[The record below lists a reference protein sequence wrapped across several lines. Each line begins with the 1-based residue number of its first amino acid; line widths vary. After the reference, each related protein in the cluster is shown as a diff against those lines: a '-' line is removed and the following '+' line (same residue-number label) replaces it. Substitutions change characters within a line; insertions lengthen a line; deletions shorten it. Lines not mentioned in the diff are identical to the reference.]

1 MYIFTLD
8 TKDHSFK
15 GEKTNRS
22 SRVKCVRPPQICT
35 GNQTYFYKCL
45 DTLSKQVSIIKLLTV
60 SWILLAV

>member
-15 GEKTNRS
+15 GEKTIRS
-22 SRVKCVRPPQICT
+22 SRVKCAPPQYYT

-45 DTLSKQVSIIKLLTV
+45 GTLSKQVSVIKLFTV